1 MSATLQLRLTGG
13 ASNSD
18 PDASL
23 GGVMS
28 SSQLSATAMNNLFD
42 DVDNAERVAG
52 DVEYRAIDIYNAGD
66 AAATVVK
73 AFMDAITSNAD
84 TDLAFGL
91 DSGTQSI
98 ADEDTAPTSVTFAN
112 YTSASKLSIS
122 DIAAGSA
129 QRLWIRRT
137 VGAGAANDNNDLG
150 TINVEYA

>member
-28 SSQLSATAMNNLFD
+28 ADQVAATAMNNLFD
-42 DVDNAERVAG
+42 DVSPADRLSGSVK
-52 DVEYRAIDIYNAGD
+52 YRAIDIYNAGD

-137 VGAGAANDNNDLG
+137 VAAGAANDNNDLG